1 MRKMNPDEFT
11 YARRVSFAETDLAG
25 VMHFSNYYRLMEE
38 TEHAFLRSIGL
49 GVVIEEADRTISWPR
64 VATSCEYRAPAH
76 FDDELELGL
85 VIAKMGDRS
94 ITYEI
99 EFRRGGERIALGRS
113 TAVCCEMADG
123 HFRPTAIP
131 PHIRSKLEAG
141 ARKNADE

>member
-1 MRKMNPDEFT
+1 MKTGEFT
-11 YARRVSFAETDLAG
+11 YARRVTFAETDLAG

-38 TEHAFLRSIGL
+38 AEHAFLRSIGL
-49 GVVIEEADRTISWPR
+49 TVVIEDEGRTISWPR

-76 FDDELELGL
+76 FDDELELRL

-123 HFRPTAIP
+123 VFRPTTIP
-131 PHIRSKLEAG
+131 ADIRSKLEAG
-141 ARKNADE
+141 LRGGS